1 MTNFDSDKVIILYY
15 AIGAGG
21 KFLAHN
27 LSLSP
32 DCVMMNSKLAIM
44 QLEGKLD
51 QKQKVSILLESI
63 KNTGSEWTD
72 FGFNDIDWFGLDFDT
87 MSEQLGVVSYHHL
100 PESEL
105 KSKVYTNPDFQYLT
119 VNNTKYLFI
128 TSHSKDEV
136 NKLASVWKNAKIIS
150 FKNEKLFCR
159 IRSLRN
165 RQLQYKTIWS
175 LIPEREKDGWLEPPF
190 SHNDF
195 LNHPKDTQITVLKYL
210 KNPEFTKKV
219 EKLLKDD
226 YSLQTPKTFTEYKSL
241 SSQEKKVL
249 ESHHTTEEYVHPNSI
264 FVWDCNW
271 YLSEQNTLH
280 SIKCLYDVLEL
291 RGYDRQSI
299 GSCYRSWIKKLEE
312 II

>member
-1 MTNFDSDKVIILYY
+1 MTNFDSDRVIILYY

-32 DCVMMNSKLAIM
+32 DCVMMNSKLAMM
-44 QLEGKLD
+44 QLEGKLN

-63 KNTGSEWTD
+63 KNTDSEWKD

-87 MSEQLGVVSYHHL
+87 MPEKLGVVSYHHL

-105 KSKVYTNPDFQYLT
+105 KTKVYTNPNFQYLT

-136 NKLASVWKNAKIIS
+136 NKLASIWKNAKIIS

-159 IRSLRN
+159 IRNFEN
-165 RQLQYKTIWS
+165 RQRQYKIIWS
-175 LIPEREKDGWLEPPF
+175 LIPEKEKDGWLEPPF
-190 SHNDF
+190 SHIDF
-195 LNHPKDTQITVLKYL
+195 LNHPKDTQTTVLKYL
-210 KNPEFTKKV
+210 KDPEFTKKV
-219 EKLLKDD
+219 GKLLKDN
-226 YSLQTPKTFTEYKSL
+226 YSSPTPKTFTEYKSL
-241 SSQEKKVL
+241 PIQEKKIL
-249 ESHHTTEEYVHPNSI
+249 ESQHTTEEYVHPDSI

-271 YLSEQNTLH
+271 YLSEQDTIH
-280 SIKCLYDVLEL
+280 SIKCLYDVLKL
-291 RGYDRQSI
+291 DGYNENSI
-299 GSCYRSWIKKLEE
+299 RSYYRSWINKLEE
-312 II
+312 LI

>member
-1 MTNFDSDKVIILYY
+1 MTNFDSDRVIILYY

-32 DCVMMNSKLAIM
+32 DCVMMNSKLAMM
-44 QLEGKLD
+44 QLEGKLN

-63 KNTGSEWTD
+63 KNTDSEWKD

-87 MSEQLGVVSYHHL
+87 MPEKLGVVSYHHL

-105 KSKVYTNPDFQYLT
+105 KTKVYTNPNFQYLT

-136 NKLASVWKNAKIIS
+136 NKLALIWKNAKIIS

-159 IRSLRN
+159 IRNFEN
-165 RQLQYKTIWS
+165 RQRQYKIIWS
-175 LIPEREKDGWLEPPF
+175 LIPEKEKDGWLEPPF
-190 SHNDF
+190 SHIDF
-195 LNHPKDTQITVLKYL
+195 LNHPKDTQTTVLKYL
-210 KNPEFTKKV
+210 KDPEFTKKV
-219 EKLLKDD
+219 GKLLKDN
-226 YSLQTPKTFTEYKSL
+226 YPSPTPKTFTEYKSL
-241 SSQEKKVL
+241 PIQEKKIL
-249 ESHHTTEEYVHPNSI
+249 ESQHTTEEYVHPDSI

-271 YLSEQNTLH
+271 YLSEQDTIH
-280 SIKCLYDVLEL
+280 SIKCLYDVLKL
-291 RGYDRQSI
+291 DGYNENSI
-299 GSCYRSWIKKLEE
+299 RSYYRSWINKLEE
-312 II
+312 LI